1 VKQFLIYAILLLSTG
16 GLFAQNKAL
25 ALVVQIKGKSEIVRD
40 GKVIP
45 ARVNELIQKGD
56 LLRTYKDAAV
66 SVQLSSG
73 AMFKMAAETEV
84 MLADLV
90 RDNTG
95 FRVKLDIRRGSLANK
110 LDSMGA
116 KDNYTVQAPTAV
128 AGVRGTEF
136 LVEINEAVNQATV
149 LVNDGAVAVQ
159 DPEGKQGEQVCE
171 EGNKIIADGKQMRE
185 SLLEQFEKDKM
196 AIFAEMGKF
205 KQANFESLVEQIR
218 KNREMMDQHRQ
229 QLFPQGQ

>member
-1 VKQFLIYAILLLSTG
+1 MKQILIYTILLLSSG

-25 ALVVQIKGKSEIVRD
+25 ALVVQIKGKSEIVRG
-40 GKVIP
+40 GKTIP
-45 ARVNELIQKGD
+45 AKVNELIQKGD
-56 LLRTYKDAAV
+56 LLRTHKDASV

-73 AMFKMAAETEV
+73 AMFKMAADTEV

-90 RDNTG
+90 RDNSG
-95 FRVKLDIRRGSLANK
+95 FRVKLDVRRGSLANK
-110 LDSMGA
+110 IDQMGG

-149 LVNDGAVAVQ
+149 LVNDGSVAVQ
-159 DPEGKQGEQVCE
+159 DPSGKLPEEVCE
-171 EGNKIIADGKQMRE
+171 EGNKIVSDGQQMKE

-196 AIFAEMGKF
+196 AIFAEMSRF
-205 KQANFESLVEQIR
+205 KQQNFEQLVEQIR

-229 QLFPQGQ
+229 QMLQ

>member
-1 VKQFLIYAILLLSTG
+1 VKQILIYAVLLLSSG
-16 GLFAQNKAL
+16 GLLAQNKAL
-25 ALVVQIKGKSEIVRD
+25 ALVVQIKGKSEIVRG
-40 GKVIP
+40 GKTIP
-45 ARVNELIQKGD
+45 AKVNELIQKGD
-56 LLRTYKDAAV
+56 LLRTHKDASV

-73 AMFKMAAETEV
+73 AMFKMAADTEV

-95 FRVKLDIRRGSLANK
+95 FRVKLDVRRGSLANK
-110 LDSMGA
+110 IDQMGG

-149 LVNDGAVAVQ
+149 LVNDGSVAVQ
-159 DPEGKQGEQVCE
+159 DPAGKLPEEVCE
-171 EGNKIIADGKQMRE
+171 EGNKIVSDGQQMKE
-185 SLLEQFEKDKM
+185 TLLEQFEKDKM
-196 AIFAEMGKF
+196 AIFAEMSRF
-205 KQANFESLVEQIR
+205 KQQNFEQLVEQIR

-229 QLFPQGQ
+229 QMLQ

>member
-1 VKQFLIYAILLLSTG
+1 MKQILIYAVLLLSSG
-16 GLFAQNKAL
+16 GLLAQNKAL
-25 ALVVQIKGKSEIVRD
+25 ALVVQIKGKSEIVRG
-40 GKVIP
+40 GKTIP
-45 ARVNELIQKGD
+45 AKVNELIQKGD
-56 LLRTYKDAAV
+56 LLRTHKDASV

-73 AMFKMAAETEV
+73 AMFKMAADTEV

-95 FRVKLDIRRGSLANK
+95 FRVKLDVRRGSLANK
-110 LDSMGA
+110 IDQMGG

-149 LVNDGAVAVQ
+149 LVNDGSVAVQ
-159 DPEGKQGEQVCE
+159 DPAGKLPEEVCE
-171 EGNKIIADGKQMRE
+171 EGNKIVSDGQQMKE
-185 SLLEQFEKDKM
+185 TLLEQFEKDKM
-196 AIFAEMGKF
+196 AIFAEMSRF
-205 KQANFESLVEQIR
+205 KQQNFEQLVEQIR

-229 QLFPQGQ
+229 QMLQ